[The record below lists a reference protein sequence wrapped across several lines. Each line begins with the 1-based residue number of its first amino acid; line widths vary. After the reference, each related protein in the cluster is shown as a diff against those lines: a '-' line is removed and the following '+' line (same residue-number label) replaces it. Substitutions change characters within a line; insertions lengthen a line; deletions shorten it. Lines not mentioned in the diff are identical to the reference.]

1 MTHSGHQARVA
12 NRTPLARGD
21 HCGLLAL
28 FEIVEGRQIRC
39 TELIQQSA
47 QFIARIT
54 KHGEVSSLNHRHEPA
69 AEVLRE
75 PLCAIAAAEAV

>member
-1 MTHSGHQARVA
+1 
-12 NRTPLARGD
+12 
-21 HCGLLAL
+21 
-28 FEIVEGRQIRC
+28 
-39 TELIQQSA
+39 LIQQSA